1 MTKDQLLC
9 EKHYLACLN
18 VLHRLREKGLL
29 TAEEYDRV
37 KALLLQKYNPAI
49 SSLFP

>member
-29 TAEEYDRV
+29 TDDEYDRV
-37 KALLLQKYNPAI
+37 KALLLEKYKPST